1 MLFFLQELKKL
12 RRELAEKSRV
22 VGDTRNWL
30 KMQEDMQ
37 RAEHDKILVL
47 KELEEKS
54 REFMRFV
61 VALLSSFLFFSYVPY
76 NYINYFFQTERR
88 RRRGN

>member
-1 MLFFLQELKKL
+1 M

-37 RAEHDKILVL
+37 RAEHDKIMIL

-54 REFMRFV
+54 REFMRYF
-61 VALLSSFLFFSYVPY
+61 SFLLFISFFYYCDLTVDVGRKKK
-76 NYINYFFQTERR
+76 NEN
-88 RRRGN
+88 